1 MKFVATSR
9 FFNIFLMVSAH
20 ILRGGKINRECLNC
34 ITKQFYDILK
44 KIAMKNR
51 ELSILTN
58 LLSLVALFLLCSSFT
73 IMTNGHATV
82 SAETKQSFWAAIQ
95 GFSVEKLSF
104 WQKTAL
110 YLGTSSAVVAIAR
123 PHYRRHYEGGGGLGC
138 LGVLGI
144 IVLGAIVIALLPL
157 LLVVGLVML
166 ILGIPFTIFGGRGR
180 RHRRYRRERY

>member
-1 MKFVATSR
+1 
-9 FFNIFLMVSAH
+9 MVSAH
-20 ILRGGKINRECLNC
+20 ILRGGKINRKCLNC

-104 WQKTAL
+104 WQKNAL
-110 YLGTSSAVVAIAR
+110 YLSASSATVAVTR
-123 PHYRRHYEGGGGLGC
+123 RQFRRHYDSDGVGC
-138 LGVLGI
+138 LGVLGMI
-144 IVLGAIVIALLPL
+144 ALGAILLALLPIL
-157 LLVVGLVML
+157 LPILLIIGVAALIIGLIIGIPIA
-166 ILGIPFTIFGGRGR
+166 ILGGGNR
-180 RHRRYRRERY
+180 RRRRYRRERY